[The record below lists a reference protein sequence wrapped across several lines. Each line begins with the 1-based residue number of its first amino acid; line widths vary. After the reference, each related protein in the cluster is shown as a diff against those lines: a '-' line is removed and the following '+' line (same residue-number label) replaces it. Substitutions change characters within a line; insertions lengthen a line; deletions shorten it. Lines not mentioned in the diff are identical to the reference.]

1 MADIHNTAKP
11 ITIGAPWLSSP
22 SLKAIFDA
30 FAKAECEVRV
40 VGGAV
45 RNALLNE
52 PITDIDL
59 ATPALP
65 DRVMEIGRAA
75 GFGVYPTGL
84 DHGTVTLVSSEQKF
98 EITTLRRDVE
108 TDGRHA
114 VVAFTTDWA
123 EDAYRRDFTIN
134 AMSVDA
140 HGNIFDYASGRD
152 DIAARRVRFIGAAA
166 DRIREDYL
174 RILRFF
180 RFTAQISHSAPDN
193 DGVSAS
199 IALKDGIASLSGE
212 RIGAEV
218 MKFIVAPRAGEISV
232 IMDVSGISQCIFG
245 HATQPLNLIRMQ
257 AIEHALGEKPD
268 AITRLAALTSQA
280 PSHDVARRLRLSN
293 AEASALATAT
303 AHQRTF
309 NASTI
314 EHTARTALYRLKAEA
329 YRRAV
334 RVSWA
339 NTDTPA
345 RDPHWTWL
353 ATLDQS
359 WTPPHLPFSGAD
371 VLALG
376 ITPGPTVGQILKA
389 FEQWWIEADFPSD
402 ANAQKE
408 RLTVLSKSTNFE

>member
-1 MADIHNTAKP
+1 MADPKYTAKP
-11 ITIGAPWLSSP
+11 VTISAPWLSAP
-22 SLKAIFDA
+22 PLKAIFDT
-30 FAKAECEVRV
+30 FAKAGSEVRV

-59 ATPALP
+59 ATPTLP
-65 DRVMEIGRAA
+65 ERVMDIGRAA
-75 GFGVYPTGL
+75 GFGVYPTGI
-84 DHGTVTLVSSEQKF
+84 DHGTVTLVSSDQKF

-123 EDAYRRDFTIN
+123 EDAHRRDFTIN
-134 AMSVDA
+134 AMSVNA
-140 HGNIFDYASGRD
+140 QGKIFDYASGRD
-152 DIAARRVRFIGAAA
+152 DISARRVRFIGAAA

-180 RFTAQISHSAPDN
+180 RFTAQISHSDPDN

-218 MKFIVAPRAGEISV
+218 MKFLVAPRAGEISV

-245 HATQPLNLIRMQ
+245 HTTQPLNLIRLQ
-257 AIEHALGEKPD
+257 AIEHALGEHAD
-268 AITRLAALTSQA
+268 AITRLAALTNHA
-280 PSHDVARRLRLSN
+280 PAADIARRLRLSN
-293 AEASALATAT
+293 ADASALEAATS
-303 AHQRTF
+303 HHRTF
-309 NASTI
+309 TASTDA
-314 EHTARTALYRLKAEA
+314 HTARTALYRLNPQS

-339 NTDTPA
+339 NTNTPA
-345 RDPHWTWL
+345 RDPHWTQL
-353 ATLDQS
+353 ATLEQS
-359 WTPPHLPFSGAD
+359 WTPPQLPVSGAD
-371 VLALG
+371 ILALG
-376 ITPGPTVGQILKA
+376 ITPGPVVGQILKA
-389 FEQWWIEADFPSD
+389 FEQWWIDSDFPTD
-402 ANAQKE
+402 INAQKE
-408 RLTVLSKSTNFE
+408 RLTLLSKSTNFQ

>member
-1 MADIHNTAKP
+1 MADPKYTAKP
-11 ITIGAPWLSSP
+11 MTISAPWLSAP
-22 SLKAIFDA
+22 PLKAIFDT
-30 FAKAECEVRV
+30 FAKAGSEVRV

-59 ATPALP
+59 ATPTLP
-65 DRVMEIGRAA
+65 ERVMEIGRAA
-75 GFGVYPTGL
+75 GFGVYPTGI
-84 DHGTVTLVSSEQKF
+84 DHGTVTLISSDQNF

-134 AMSVDA
+134 AMSANANGDV
-140 HGNIFDYASGRD
+140 FDYASGRD
-152 DIAARRVRFIGAAA
+152 DISARRVRFIGAAA

-199 IALKDGIASLSGE
+199 MALKDGIASLSGE

-218 MKFIVAPRAGEISV
+218 MKFLVAPRAGEISV

-245 HATQPLNLIRMQ
+245 HETQPLNLIRLQ
-257 AIEHALGEKPD
+257 AIEHALGESPD

-280 PSHDVARRLRLSN
+280 PAADIARRLRLSN
-293 AEASALATAT
+293 ADASALEAATS
-303 AHQRTF
+303 HHRTF
-309 NASTI
+309 TTSTDA
-314 EHTARTALYRLKAEA
+314 HTARTALYRLKPQA

-339 NTDTPA
+339 NTNTPA
-345 RDPHWTWL
+345 RDPHWTQL
-353 ATLDQS
+353 ATLEQM
-359 WTPPHLPFSGAD
+359 WKPPSLPVSGAD
-371 VLALG
+371 IVALG
-376 ITPGPTVGQILKA
+376 ITPGPVVGQILKA
-389 FEQWWIEADFPSD
+389 FEQWWIDADFPTD
-402 ANAQKE
+402 TNAQKE
-408 RLTVLSKSTNFE
+408 RLTLLSKSTNFE